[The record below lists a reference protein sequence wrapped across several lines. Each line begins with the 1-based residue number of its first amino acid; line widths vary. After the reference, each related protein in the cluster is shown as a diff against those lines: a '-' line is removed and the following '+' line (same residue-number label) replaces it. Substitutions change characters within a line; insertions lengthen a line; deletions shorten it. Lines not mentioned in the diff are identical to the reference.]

1 MKMTGTK
8 KVNRKTGQGATRKA
22 TRAEKKRNP
31 SAWLNRILI
40 LIAVGAVLTVA
51 ARGFVALN
59 AIPVEHIIVA
69 GKLEHTKTTAL
80 EDRVRPA
87 LVGGFLNAD
96 IEHIREQ
103 LESLPWVHEASVR
116 RRWPNA
122 LELHIIE
129 QRPIARWGDDGFLN
143 HEGLVF
149 HSIGDD
155 KKWRTLPLLRGPEG
169 TASVLTRTYQQLIE
183 VLAPYDLPIEE
194 LAIDNRGQVEAILE
208 GGLILVMGSEDHLER
223 LRRFVAIYKAD
234 LAARASD
241 IQRVDL
247 RYQNGLAVAYRE
259 PAQIAER

>member
-1 MKMTGTK
+1 MKNARTK
-8 KVNRKTGQGATRKA
+8 KVNRKSGKGATRPSSG
-22 TRAEKKRNP
+22 TEKKRYS
-31 SAWLNRILI
+31 SAWLNRVLI
-40 LIAVGAVLTVA
+40 LVAAGAVLTVA
-51 ARGFVALN
+51 AWGFVSLN

-80 EDRVRPA
+80 EDRVQPA
-87 LVGGFLNAD
+87 LVGGFLSAD

-122 LELHIIE
+122 LELHIVE

-155 KKWRTLPLLRGPEG
+155 KKWQTLPLLRGPQG
-169 TASVLTRTYQQLIE
+169 TAGVLTRTYQQLVE
-183 VLAPYDLPIEE
+183 VLAPSGLLVEE
-194 LAIDNRGQVEAILE
+194 LAIDNRGQVEAVLQ
-208 GGLILVMGSEDHLER
+208 GGAILVMGSENHLER

-234 LAARASD
+234 LALKAAD

-247 RYQNGLAVAYRE
+247 RYRNGLAVAFRDE
-259 PAQIAER
+259 AKIAER